1 MRSAE
6 SCEDRGFLCQ
16 GCRGAEGAGRRWRWH
31 GDDGVT
37 GEAGPSFQAPPPTL
51 GLWPRCWYPS
61 SRLLPTI
68 VLPPRRHHP
77 AHFTEVATEV
87 LRLSPT
93 WEPEP
98 CFGKAPTGFGQQLL
112 RPPGCSCGGHSGAH
126 WGSRLPPEQLNLL
139 PLGPSVGLWPQPWSQ
154 LTQRPL

>member
-1 MRSAE
+1 MKTE
-6 SCEDRGFLCQ
+6 VSCARAGEEQKGQ
-16 GCRGAEGAGRRWRWH
+16 GGAGGGMGMVVSLVR
-31 GDDGVT
+31 
-37 GEAGPSFQAPPPTL
+37 QAHRSKPRPPTL
-51 GLWPRCWYPS
+51 GLWPRCLYPS
-61 SRLLPTI
+61 SRLLPTM
-68 VLPPRRHHP
+68 VLPPRTHHP
-77 AHFTEVATEV
+77 AHFTEVAAEA

-93 WEPEP
+93 REPEP

-112 RPPGCSCGGHSGAH
+112 RPPGCSRGAHSGAR